1 LNGVHFAVSKGAIFF
16 LLLLIAQ
23 FLFLVEKLK
32 EIVKGCLKNDR
43 QMQSELYK
51 MFAPKMYSLCLRYS
65 ANIHDAQ
72 DLLQEGFVKVYDNLE
87 NFKWKGSLEGWMKRI
102 FVNLALDKYRSRIS
116 LLSIDD
122 VAENQ
127 EPSDNELNALDSIS
141 EKEILELIRQLPD
154 QYRMVFNLYVIEGY
168 SHKELGE
175 MLNIRESTSR
185 SNLARAKMILKE
197 KIQFHSQKS
206 EKAVCENGKI

>member
-1 LNGVHFAVSKGAIFF
+1 LNGVHFAVGKGEIFF

-32 EIVKGCLKNDR
+32 DIVKGCLKNDR

-51 MFAPKMYSLCLRYS
+51 MFAPKMYGLCLRYS

-102 FVNLALDKYRSRIS
+102 FVNLALDKYRSKVS

-175 MLNIRESTSR
+175 MLKIRESTSR

-197 KIQFHSQKS
+197 KIQFHSRKI

>member
-1 LNGVHFAVSKGAIFF
+1 MLT
-16 LLLLIAQ
+16 AQ

-32 EIVKGCLKNDR
+32 NIIKGCLKNDR
-43 QMQSELYK
+43 QMQGELYK
-51 MFAPKMYSLCLRYS
+51 MFAPKMYGLCLRYS
-65 ANIHDAQ
+65 ANIQDAQ

-87 NFKWKGSLEGWMKRI
+87 NFKWKGSFEGWMKRI
-102 FVNLALDKYRSRIS
+102 FVNLALDRYRSKIS

-122 VAENQ
+122 VTENQ
-127 EPSDNELNALDSIS
+127 EPPDNDLNALDSIS
-141 EKEILELIRQLPD
+141 EKEILELIRKLPD

-175 MLNIRESTSR
+175 MLKIRESTSR

-197 KIQFHSQKS
+197 KIQFHSQRI
-206 EKAVCENGKI
+206 EKAI

>member
-1 LNGVHFAVSKGAIFF
+1 VHFAVSKGAIFF

-127 EPSDNELNALDSIS
+127 EPSDNELNALDNIS

>member
-1 LNGVHFAVSKGAIFF
+1 
-16 LLLLIAQ
+16 
-23 FLFLVEKLK
+23 
-32 EIVKGCLKNDR
+32 
-43 QMQSELYK
+43 MQSKLYNI
-51 MFAPKMYSLCLRYS
+51 FAPKMYGLCLRYS
-65 ANIHDAQ
+65 ASVEDAQ
-72 DLLQEGFVKVYDNLE
+72 DLLQEGFIKVYNNLG
-87 NFKWKGSLEGWMKRI
+87 NFKWEGSFEGWMRRI
-102 FVNLALDKYRSRIS
+102 FVNLALDKYRSKIS
-116 LLSIDD
+116 LLSIDE

-127 EPSDNELNALDSIS
+127 EPSDNEINALDSIS

-197 KIQFHSQKS
+197 KVEFRSQKI
-206 EKAVCENGKI
+206 EKAI